1 MAQWW
6 DTCSDAGPKSREYQ
20 AFPDNIP
27 DLETLSVV
35 ENELKHFGFEHSSA
49 LIGWPPKWWND
60 IKKFKGPFPLLRS
73 NILISKLV

>member
-35 ENELKHFGFEHSSA
+35 ENELKHLGFEHGSA
-49 LIGWPPKWWND
+49 LIG
-60 IKKFKGPFPLLRS
+60 
-73 NILISKLV
+73 